1 MFSHQF
7 PARIFTPFFIA
18 FFIFSASCSKLSNTL
33 EVESRNFDE
42 EIAQHQNLTFRF
54 NKDVVGDSLL
64 NRWDSTAYI
73 SFKPAVKGKFRWS
86 SSRELTFS
94 PFEPFAPSTQYVAKL
109 QPSLANLSKEKPK
122 LNPEDSILFHT
133 PLLSLTGTQVYWTM
147 SARQANAVDIRVN
160 VNFNYP
166 VKPNDVDRLAHIFVD
181 GKEVKKE
188 LATSETDQTVGFTIP
203 ALAENQSE
211 SVPLK
216 VVIDKGLQPVGGNW
230 KTPENLTL
238 QSEIPPKGVFQVAE
252 ITGSF
257 VQGEGVMNVFM
268 NQPVQAEKLSSF
280 ISISPTVP
288 DLQIEPHDNGFEVR
302 GKFRSGENYQIVISK
317 ELKSMFGIPLGKEHS
332 QYVSFGELQPSVN
345 FANTKAFY
353 LGAAGN
359 RNLAVNLVDI
369 PKVKV
374 TIARVYAN
382 NVHAFMRTGEEYG
395 YDYENEGDY
404 EQNEDGEY
412 VDRSYNYYNTSDFGD
427 VVSSRTYETKNL
439 LKNGNQTLLNL
450 SLADLDFNSEFK
462 GIYVVQIQDTERQ
475 YLQASKIISVSD
487 IGLIARQGP
496 EEVLVFANSIKS
508 TAALPGIKVNFI
520 STNNQVVQSVTTD
533 KNGVA
538 KFTGSPLNKHFKI
551 GMVSAQKGQDFNF
564 MILENNRVETSRF
577 EVGGLRSNPAQYDA
591 FIYGDRDI
599 YRPGDTVHVNTIL
612 RTQDWKT
619 LSNIPV
625 KIKLLL
631 PTGREYKAYRQTLNS
646 QGAFQSDFY
655 LPPASMTG
663 QYTLEVYSGND
674 VLLNSRKI
682 SVEEFIPDRIKVE
695 LKLKNAQVNSGEFAT
710 ASITATN
717 LFGPPAANRKY
728 EFDFSLKRKTFSPEK
743 YSDYYFELQGANN
756 VSFQNELKTGETNE
770 EGFASQ
776 SYKVPDYKDLG
787 VLEGKVFA
795 TVFDETGRPVNRMKT
810 FEVPTQTAF
819 FGIKNFDRWVNTRQI
834 LPLQIIAL
842 NKAGKPLQSATANV
856 QIIRK
861 VWETVVQG
869 RSGGRYGY
877 NSQMREQVVTSRDIS
892 ISGNGTTFNFNPL
905 NSGEY
910 EIRVRRPGAETYVS
924 QQFYAYG
931 YGDTQSNSF
940 EVNNEGEVTI
950 EFDKAEYQVGE
961 KANILFKS
969 PFAGKILVTVERNK
983 VYEHYYLPTD
993 KKSASLNLEIKDAF
1007 LPNVYITATAIR
1019 QMTANSNLPLTVARG
1034 FKPLMVAKSSTKLAV
1049 NISAPVQSRSQKTQ
1063 TINVKTAPNA
1073 EVTLAVVDE
1082 GILQLKNFETPDPYK
1097 FFYQKRAL
1105 EVNPFDLYPYL
1116 FPELSGKR
1124 SSTGGDGYDL
1134 SKRVNPLT
1142 SKRVKLVAF
1151 WSGKLKANA
1160 NGEISYNVPVPQ
1172 FSGALRV
1179 MAVAY
1184 KDQAFGA
1191 SEKFIKVADPVV
1203 ISTSLPRFLSPGDTV
1218 SVPVTL
1224 SNTTN
1229 NATSATAKLQL
1240 TGPLLASGN
1249 TSQTVQLK
1257 PNSEKQVTFKIYSK
1271 NSIGNG
1277 SVLVSVNALNETF
1290 REKTDISVRPPA
1302 SLQKVSGNG
1311 MVAGGKSQDI
1321 SFKTDFMPGSASA
1334 RLMVSKSPMVQF
1346 AGDLRYL
1353 IQYPYG
1359 CVEQTISAAF
1369 PQIYYADLAKALKQD
1384 RKATRYNPD
1393 YNVQEAIRKLETM
1406 QLYNGAMAYWPGTDD
1421 ETWWGSAYA
1430 AHFLLEAQR
1439 AGFQVNQKMLNK
1451 LFEYLQLKLKTRETE
1466 RYYFTDEKGASQTKT
1481 IAKKEIFYSL
1491 YVLGLANKYDV
1502 TAMNYYKANPGLL
1515 AIDSKYLLAST
1526 FAMYGNNR
1534 NFLALLPKQFSG
1546 ENSKREF
1553 GGSFY
1558 SAIRDEALAL
1568 NALLSAQ
1575 PNHPAVGEMA
1585 RHLSQQLK
1593 SERWLN
1599 TQERSFALL
1608 ALGKLS
1614 KANMQQNV
1622 TATVTANGK
1631 QIGSF
1636 KGDELVLTQNL
1647 TNQQITLKTSGN
1659 GSVYYFW
1666 EQEGI
1671 SPTGTYKEEDSYLK
1685 VRKHFYD
1692 RNGSELT
1699 SNRFALNGLIVVKLT
1714 IQASDLTRSVEN
1726 VAITDILPAGFEIEN
1741 PRIGAVREIAW
1752 AKDAATPDY
1761 FDIRDDRINLFTTAT
1776 GSPKNFYYLVRAVS
1790 KGQYKMG
1797 PVSADAMYN
1806 AEYHSY
1812 WGSGV
1817 VGVR

>member
-1 MFSHQF
+1 MFL
-7 PARIFTPFFIA
+7 
-18 FFIFSASCSKLSNTL
+18 IFSVSCSKLSNTL

-42 EIAQHQNLTFRF
+42 EIAQYQNLVFRF

-86 SSRELTFS
+86 NSRELTFS
-94 PFEPFAPSTQYVAKL
+94 PFEPFAPSTKYVAKL
-109 QPSLANLSKEKPK
+109 QPALANLSKDKPK
-122 LNPEDSILFHT
+122 LNAEDSIVFHT

-147 SARQANAVDIRVN
+147 SARQANSVDIRVN

-166 VKPNDVDRLAHIFVD
+166 VKPTDVDRLAHIFVD

-188 LATSETDQTVGFTIP
+188 LATSETGQTVGFIIN
-203 ALAENQSE
+203 ALPENQAE

-216 VVIDKGLQPVGGNW
+216 IVIDKGLQPVGGNW

-252 ITGSF
+252 ISGSF
-257 VQGEGVMNVFM
+257 VEGEGVMNVFM
-268 NQPVQAEKLSSF
+268 NQPVQAEKLESF

-288 DLQIEPHDNGFEVR
+288 VTVEAHDNGFEVR

-317 ELKSMFGIPLGKEHS
+317 ELKSMFGITLGKEHS
-332 QYVSFGELQPSVN
+332 QYVSFGELQPSVS
-345 FANTKAFY
+345 FVNTKAFY

-359 RNLAVNLVDI
+359 RNLAVNLVDV

-395 YDYENEGDY
+395 YDYQSEEDY
-404 EQNEDGEY
+404 QPNADGEY
-412 VDRSYNYYNTSDFGD
+412 VDRSYQYYNTADFGD
-427 VVSSRTYETKNL
+427 VVSTRTYETKNL
-439 LKNGNQTLLNL
+439 PKNGNQTLLNL
-450 SLADLDFNSEFK
+450 SLADLDYNSEFK
-462 GIYVVQIQDTERQ
+462 GIYVVQIRDTERQ

-487 IGLIARQGP
+487 IGLIARQGAD
-496 EEVLVFANSIKS
+496 EVLVFANSIKS

-564 MILENNRVETSRF
+564 MILERNRVETSRF

-619 LSNIPV
+619 LANIPV

-663 QYTLEVYSGND
+663 QYTIEVYSGND
-674 VLLNSRKI
+674 VLLNSKKI
-682 SVEEFIPDRIKVE
+682 SVEEFIPDRIKVD
-695 LKLKNAQVNSGEFAT
+695 LKLQKPDVKPGETQT

-717 LFGPPAANRKY
+717 LFGPPAVGRKA
-728 EFDFSLKRKTFSPEK
+728 EFDFSLKRKTFSPQK
-743 YSDYYFELQGANN
+743 YTDYNFNLEGANN
-756 VSFQNELKTGETNE
+756 ITFQNELKTAETNE
-770 EGFASQ
+770 AGFATQ
-776 SYKVPDYKDLG
+776 EYQVPDYKDLG
-787 VLEGKVFA
+787 VLEGKVFS
-795 TVFDETGRPVNRMKT
+795 TVFDETGRPVNRLKT

-819 FGIKNFDRWVNTRQI
+819 FGIKSFNSWVNTRQV
-834 LPLQIIAL
+834 LPMHLIAL
-842 NKAGKPLQSATANV
+842 NKAGKPLQNATANV

-869 RSGGRYGY
+869 REGGRYGY
-877 NSQMREQVVTSRDIS
+877 NSQMREQVVTSRDIA
-892 ISGNGTTFNFNPL
+892 ISGSGTTFNFNPL

-910 EIRVRRPGAETYVS
+910 EIRVRRPGAETYVA
-924 QQFYAYG
+924 QHFYAYG

-1019 QMTANSNLPLTVARG
+1019 QMTANSGLPLTVARG
-1034 FKPLMVAKSSTKLAV
+1034 FKPLLVAKASTKLAV

-1063 TINVKTAPNA
+1063 TINVKTTPNA

-1082 GILQLKNFETPDPYK
+1082 GILQLKNYETPDPFK

-1124 SSTGGDGYDL
+1124 SSSGGDGYDL

-1142 SKRVKLVAF
+1142 SKRVKLVTF
-1151 WSGKLKANA
+1151 WSGKLTANA
-1160 NGEISYNVPVPQ
+1160 NGEVSYKVPIPQ

-1184 KDQAFGA
+1184 KYNAFGA

-1203 ISTSLPRFLSPGDTV
+1203 ISTALPRFLSPGDTV

-1224 SNTTN
+1224 SNTTSKP
-1229 NATSATAKLQL
+1229 TSATAKLQL
-1240 TGPLLASGN
+1240 SGPLQASGN
-1249 TSQTVQLK
+1249 TSQTVQIK
-1257 PNSEKQVTFKIYSK
+1257 PNSEKQVTFKVYSK

-1277 SVLVSVNALNETF
+1277 SVLVMVNALNETF

-1311 MVAGGKSQDI
+1311 MVAAGKSQDI

-1334 RLMVSKSPMVQF
+1334 RLIVSKSPMVQF

-1369 PQIYYADLAKALKQD
+1369 PQIYYADLAKSLRQD
-1384 RKATRYNPD
+1384 KKATRYNPD

-1406 QLYNGAMAYWPGTDD
+1406 QLYNGGMAYWPGTDM
-1421 ETWWGSAYA
+1421 ENWWSTAYA

-1439 AGFQVNQKMLNK
+1439 AGFQVNAKMLNK
-1451 LFEYLQLKLKTRETE
+1451 MFEYLQMKLKTRETE
-1466 RYYFTDEKGASQTKT
+1466 RYTFYDEKGKEHTKT

-1491 YVLGLANKYDV
+1491 YVLAVVNKYDV

-1515 AIDSKYLLAST
+1515 AIDSKYLLASA

-1534 NFLALLPKQFSG
+1534 NFLALLPKSFSG
-1546 ENSKREF
+1546 ENSKRELW
-1553 GGSFY
+1553 GSFY

-1568 NALLSAQ
+1568 NALLTAQ
-1575 PNHPAVGEMA
+1575 PNHPAIGEMA

-1599 TQERSFALL
+1599 TQERAFALL

-1614 KANMQQNV
+1614 KANANQNI

-1636 KGDELVLTQNL
+1636 KADELVLTQNL
-1647 TNQQITLKTSGN
+1647 TNQNLTIKTSGS
-1659 GSVYYFW
+1659 GSLYYFW

-1671 SPTGTYKEEDSYLK
+1671 SPTGAYKEEDNYLK

-1692 RNGSELT
+1692 RNGREIT
-1699 SNRFALNGLIVVKLT
+1699 GNTFNLNDLIVVKLT
-1714 IQASDLTRSVEN
+1714 LQASDFSTSVEN

-1741 PRIGAVREIAW
+1741 PRIGAVPEMAW
-1752 AKDAATPDY
+1752 VKDAATPDY

-1776 GSPKNFYYLVRAVS
+1776 SSPKNFYYLVRAVS

-1817 VGVR
+1817 VVVK